1 MAEGAHPAVSG
12 GSDIGGQLSAMT
24 TITMRYINGAFLVT
38 GKDIEARKFESRRE
52 AKDWCVTHYSGSP
65 IYEIGADSSKR
76 ITRAMPRK
84 GPLRRRGPRTAKIK
98 EPAESGGISEGRGR
112 SWRRSLEWSGLSSA
126 AQLPSH
132 AWGSRCW

>member
-1 MAEGAHPAVSG
+1 
-12 GSDIGGQLSAMT
+12 MT

-84 GPLRRRGPRTAKIK
+84 GLLRRRGPRTTKIK
-98 EPAESGGISEGRGR
+98 EPAELDGIF
-112 SWRRSLEWSGLSSA
+112 
-126 AQLPSH
+126 
-132 AWGSRCW
+132 